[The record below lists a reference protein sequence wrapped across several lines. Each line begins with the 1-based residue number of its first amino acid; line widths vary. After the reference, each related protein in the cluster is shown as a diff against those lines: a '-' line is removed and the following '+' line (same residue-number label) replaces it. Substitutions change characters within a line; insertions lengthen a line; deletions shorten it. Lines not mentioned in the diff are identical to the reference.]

1 MNPYLELNLSPDA
14 TDAEV
19 RATYLQLAKRFPPA
33 RAPQQ
38 FARIA
43 GAYARIDTPEKRLA
57 LETFGPPSDAASQDL
72 VQQNLEHLRLHRPRP
87 TWASLCRH
95 FGTTTPKA

>member
-19 RATYLQLAKRFPPA
+19 RATYLQLAKRYTPA
-33 RAPQQ
+33 RAPQE

-43 GAYARIDTPEKRLA
+43 RAYALIDTPEKRLE
-57 LETFGPPSDAASQDL
+57 LETFGPPGEIASQSL

-87 TWASLCRH
+87 TWTSLCRH
-95 FGTTTPKA
+95 FSSTSPKA